1 MQQAQN
7 TIPIYISRNIPLSY
21 DSKHCSFY
29 YGMKYHIVWHSQ
41 KMQTAGSSK
50 LLVSIRQTTQH
61 HTPDTELH
69 NHSYSNLK
77 PYADVPYLLTDPTM

>member
-1 MQQAQN
+1 
-7 TIPIYISRNIPLSY
+7 
-21 DSKHCSFY
+21 
-29 YGMKYHIVWHSQ
+29 MKYHIVWHSQ

-50 LLVSIRQTTQH
+50 LLVPIRQTTQH

-77 PYADVPYLLTDPTM
+77 PYADVPYLLRPHNVNSQIRVRLKGYAYF